1 MALSSDSIFVGF
13 KTGSFIFIDYI
24 ILLIFVGKSK
34 WLTKKKVNLI
44 LNGKPMMK
52 MMPEYKISKFQRII
66 E

>member
-24 ILLIFVGKSK
+24 ILSIFVGKSM
-34 WLTKKKVNLI
+34 WLTQKKVNLI
-44 LNGKPMMK
+44 LSGKPMMK
-52 MMPEYKISKFQRII
+52 MMVGYKWSKFQRII

>member
-34 WLTKKKVNLI
+34 WLTKKKSEFNFEWEAHDEDDAGI
-44 LNGKPMMK
+44 
-52 MMPEYKISKFQRII
+52 
-66 E
+66 